1 MPSPPGDAAVHELSI
16 AASIVK
22 AASEHLRQLGGGRIR
37 SVNLRIGALS
47 CVHEDALRY
56 GFALVREG
64 TPLATATLAI
74 TAVPVRIWC
83 PGCRL
88 ESELSGIQR
97 FACPACGH
105 LSGDVRAGRELDID
119 SLEIETEGT
128 AEPAAAGNIDA

>member
-1 MPSPPGDAAVHELSI
+1 MHELSI
-16 AASIVK
+16 AASIVD
-22 AASEHLRQLGGGRIR
+22 AASEHLRQVGGGRIR
-37 SVNLRIGALS
+37 SVHLRIGVLS

-64 TPLATATLAI
+64 TPLAAATLAI

-83 PGCRL
+83 PGCRM

-119 SLEIETEGT
+119 SLVIEREDT
-128 AEPAAAGNIDA
+128 AARVTAGEIDA